1 MGPSSPSSRFRTEST
16 TGVLAWMV
24 ASVLDSR
31 ILTLSSG
38 NSSPKTMANLAPDC
52 SAFWNCLLIFR
63 GAMVVSALIPALRRS
78 ERTLMA
84 SRRLVSSAMTR

>member
-1 MGPSSPSSRFRTEST
+1 
-16 TGVLAWMV
+16 MV
-24 ASVLDSR
+24 VSVLDSR

-38 NSSPKTMANLAPDC
+38 NSWPNTRAKRAPDC
-52 SAFWNCLLIFR
+52 SAFWNCLLILI

-78 ERTLMA
+78 ARTLMA